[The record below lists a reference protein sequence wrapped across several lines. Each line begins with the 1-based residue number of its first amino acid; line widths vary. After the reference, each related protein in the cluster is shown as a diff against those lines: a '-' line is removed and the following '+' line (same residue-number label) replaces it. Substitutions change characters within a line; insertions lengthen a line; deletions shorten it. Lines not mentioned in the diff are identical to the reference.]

1 MNDDFIDDE
10 RNIGGYSLQR
20 QVTAVHNSST
30 IVVVNW
36 TVFDY
41 AVSTITT
48 AVKPRT

>member
-1 MNDDFIDDE
+1 MNDDLIDDE
-10 RNIGGYSLQR
+10 RNIGGYSLKR
-20 QVTAVHNSST
+20 QVTAVT